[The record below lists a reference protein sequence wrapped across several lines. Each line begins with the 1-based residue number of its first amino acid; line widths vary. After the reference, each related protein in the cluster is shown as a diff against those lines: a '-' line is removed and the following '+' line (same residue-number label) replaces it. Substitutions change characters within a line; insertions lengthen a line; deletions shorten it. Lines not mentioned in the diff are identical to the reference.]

1 MDAQQ
6 FCEEL
11 ADILQLDDELSLEA
25 RLVDMEE
32 WDSMAHLGVISMFD
46 MEFSKTI
53 TNADLKALETVQQ
66 LYDLSQG

>member
-6 FCEEL
+6 FCEEV
-11 ADILQLDDELSLEA
+11 ADILQLDDELNLET

-46 MEFSKTI
+46 MEFSKLI
-53 TNADLKALETVQQ
+53 TNSDLKALETVQQ